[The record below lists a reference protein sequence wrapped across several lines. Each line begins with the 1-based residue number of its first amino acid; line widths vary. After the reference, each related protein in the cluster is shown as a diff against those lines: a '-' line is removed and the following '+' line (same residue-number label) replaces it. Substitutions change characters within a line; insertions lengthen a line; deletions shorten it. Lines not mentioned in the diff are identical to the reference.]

1 MQEQAYRVGAAWSVS
16 GLRLIDGKYPLAVE
30 RYVLR
35 QVARLVPGVT
45 TVTPH
50 ARYYALHALV
60 ATEAEERALGNTET
74 QELLRRCEVVLAAAS
89 HLHGE
94 DHGLYGLPQAHGEGR
109 LRGLFTASA
118 VEFAA
123 AVRPAEGGYTRSKWG
138 FLPPYQTSERE
149 LGILTAVRGSAGRPA
164 PGPRL
169 DRSPVREGLEP
180 VLDLARGEELR
191 MADVEPYVE
200 QLCVC
205 RGGAQPDGRWLAEL
219 LCRAPEDGSD
229 EVASRRRE
237 TVRLLTRVLDGHPSA
252 RPVEEAVG
260 EFLALDPRMS
270 EGGELAGYV
279 CAADWR
285 GLALRNYSVTAWR
298 RLWSWL
304 VGQAAEGVH
313 QAEWAD
319 RFARAMPPGTV
330 GEFWDALPT
339 PGIGAT
345 PNSGTARFGSTGSE
359 IRPEEE
365 FAVLAQGARWAEEL
379 TGDTARAY
387 NGPPNEHGQELHP
400 RWFAAYLT
408 DRRSLPLA
416 ECARELAVILLRRS
430 ARVALAKSRPAPD
443 GRLRLPTKLQQ
454 RDSFL
459 FTRGPEGTSRV
470 ILRLNRLAYVLAGC
484 GVLTVDAKSWRVTE
498 LGRELCA

>member
-1 MQEQAYRVGAAWSVS
+1 MQERAHRAGAAWSES
-16 GLRLIDGKYPLAVE
+16 GLRLIDGKYPLSVE

-50 ARYYALHALV
+50 ARYYALHGLV
-60 ATEAEERALGNTET
+60 AAEAEAQGLGNAGT

-89 HLHGE
+89 HLHRE
-94 DHGLYGLPQAHGEGR
+94 DHGLYGFPQAHGEAR
-109 LRGLFTASA
+109 LRGLFTAPT

-123 AVRPAEGGYTRSKWG
+123 AIRPANGGYTRSNWG

-149 LGILTAVRGSAGRPA
+149 LGILVSVRGSAGRPG

-169 DRSPVREGLEP
+169 DRRAVRAGLGP
-180 VLDLARGEELR
+180 VLELARGAELR
-191 MADVEPYVE
+191 MADVEPHVE

-205 RGGAQPDGRWLAEL
+205 QGGAQPDGRWLAEL
-219 LCRAPEDGSD
+219 LCLAPEDGSD
-229 EVASRRRE
+229 ESGSQRRE
-237 TVRLLTRVLDGHPSA
+237 TVRLLTRVLDGHPSD

-260 EFLALDPRMS
+260 EFLALDPRMAD
-270 EGGELAGYV
+270 GGALAGYV

-304 VGQAAEGVH
+304 VGQASAGVH

-330 GEFWDALPT
+330 GEFWDALPA
-339 PGIGAT
+339 PAAGAGFGIAG
-345 PNSGTARFGSTGSE
+345 RE

-365 FAVLAQGARWAEEL
+365 LAVLAQGARWAEEL
-379 TGDTARAY
+379 TGDTALAF
-387 NGPPNEHGQELHP
+387 NGPPGEYEQELHP
-400 RWFAAYLT
+400 RWFAAYLA
-408 DRRSLPLA
+408 DRRDLSLA

-430 ARVALAKSRPAPD
+430 ARVALAKSRSTSD
-443 GRLRLPTKLQQ
+443 GRLQLPTKLQQ
-454 RDSFL
+454 RDTFL

-484 GVLTVDAKSWRVTE
+484 GVLTVDAQSWRVTD
-498 LGRELCA
+498 LGRELYA

>member
-1 MQEQAYRVGAAWSVS
+1 MAYRVGAAWSES
-16 GLRLIDGKYPLAVE
+16 GLRLLDGKYPLAVE

-35 QVARLVPGVT
+35 QVAHLVPGVT

-50 ARYYALHALV
+50 ARYYALHGLV
-60 ATEAEERALGNTET
+60 AAEADARGLGSAET

-89 HLHGE
+89 HLHRE
-94 DHGLYGLPQAHGEGR
+94 DHGLHGFPQAHGEGR
-109 LRGLFTASA
+109 LRGLFTAPT
-118 VEFAA
+118 VDFAE
-123 AVRPAEGGYTRSKWG
+123 AVRPVKGGYTRSRWG

-149 LGILTAVRGSAGRPA
+149 LGILVSVPGSAGRPG

-169 DRSPVREGLEP
+169 DLRAVRDGLGP
-180 VLDLARGEELR
+180 VLELARGAELR
-191 MADVEPYVE
+191 LADVESHVE

-229 EVASRRRE
+229 EAGARRRE
-237 TVRLLTRVLDGHPSA
+237 TVRLLTRILDGHRSD
-252 RPVEEAVG
+252 RPVEQAVG
-260 EFLALDPRMS
+260 EFLALDPRMA
-270 EGGELAGYV
+270 EGGALAGYV
-279 CAADWR
+279 RAADWR
-285 GLALRNYSVTAWR
+285 GLAMRNYSVTAWR

-319 RFARAMPPGTV
+319 RFARAVPPGTV
-330 GEFWDALPT
+330 GEFWDALPAPT
-339 PGIGAT
+339 AGTGFGA
-345 PNSGTARFGSTGSE
+345 SGGG

-365 FAVLAQGARWAEEL
+365 LAVLAQGARWAEEL
-379 TGDTARAY
+379 TGDTAIAF
-387 NGPPNEHGQELHP
+387 NGPSREHGQELHP
-400 RWFAAYLT
+400 RWLAAHLT
-408 DRRSLPLA
+408 ERRGLPLA

-430 ARVALAKSRPAPD
+430 ARVALAKSRSAPD

-454 RDSFL
+454 RDTFL

-484 GVLTVDAKSWRVTE
+484 GVLAVDARSWRVTD
-498 LGRELCA
+498 LGRDLCA